1 MIRLTVS
8 FESTRDKRQQLLH
21 KYNKKIIQLGRYLFI
36 HSFIRAFFHSLEQTN
51 VACEELSVKLT
62 MDFPSLPLI
71 HHSLHQI
78 MSHFLQSQHSF
89 NSSSYQH
96 GYCCCY
102 SSSSSSCMPFIY
114 PRTRSLLL
122 LHHPPTAA
130 IPLFIF
136 VINYYYI

>member
-8 FESTRDKRQQLLH
+8 FGSTRDKRQQLLH

-36 HSFIRAFFHSLEQTN
+36 HSFIRAFFHSLQQTTN

-78 MSHFLQSQHSF
+78 MSHFLQRQHSF

-102 SSSSSSCMPFIY
+102 SSPSSSCMPFIY
-114 PRTRSLLL
+114 RRTRSLYFIILQLL
-122 LHHPPTAA
+122 LYR
-130 IPLFIF
+130 LFIS